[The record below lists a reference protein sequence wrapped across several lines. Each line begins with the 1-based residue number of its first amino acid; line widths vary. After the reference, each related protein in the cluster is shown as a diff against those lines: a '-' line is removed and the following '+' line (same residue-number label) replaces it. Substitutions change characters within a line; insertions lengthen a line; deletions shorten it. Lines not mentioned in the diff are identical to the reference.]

1 MAAIDATVVV
11 TKVAAIA
18 KIEAVG
24 KSFMGL
30 IELLYGSVRD
40 TASTLDRIHCRS
52 TLPAQSPGDKLSGN
66 FVSLDNSQQNCWQQ
80 FCWLL

>member
-1 MAAIDATVVV
+1 MAAIDAIVVV
-11 TKVAAIA
+11 VKVAAIA

-24 KSFMGL
+24 KNFMGL

-52 TLPAQSPGDKLSGN
+52 TFNQWAKLCKAKAG
-66 FVSLDNSQQNCWQQ
+66 QQHGI
-80 FCWLL
+80 LA